1 LDAGFAAAGIAR
13 AGRAER
19 AGFFEQWIES
29 GRHGSM
35 AWMADHVDVRVDTTE
50 LLPDAR
56 SVLCVAD
63 RYPGGPD
70 AANAGLGRI
79 ARYARGR
86 DYHKGMKK
94 RLHALCD
101 TFKARWPE
109 HEFRACVDTAPVLER
124 EVAEAA
130 GIGAVGKNTMLIQQ
144 GVGSWILLG
153 EIVTTLEIEPNAT
166 VPTDPCG
173 TCTRCI
179 DACPT
184 DALSPFAM
192 DATRCISYL
201 TIEHRDVID
210 RTLHAGMGAWIFGCD
225 ICQEVCPHN
234 QQTTRTV
241 EAPVEPSS
249 GSRAGALALLDVLD
263 WSAEDRIAA
272 VGGTSATRAKLDM
285 WRRNAAIALRNG
297 GPDAATAAR
306 LDAIAADTSEV
317 EMVRDA
323 ATR

>member
-1 LDAGFAAAGIAR
+1 
-13 AGRAER
+13 
-19 AGFFEQWIES
+19 
-29 GRHGSM
+29 
-35 AWMADHVDVRVDTTE
+35 
-50 LLPDAR
+50 
-56 SVLCVAD
+56 
-63 RYPGGPD
+63 
-70 AANAGLGRI
+70 
-79 ARYARGR
+79 
-86 DYHKGMKK
+86 
-94 RLHALCD
+94 
-101 TFKARWPE
+101 
-109 HEFRACVDTAPVLER
+109 
-124 EVAEAA
+124 VAEAA

-153 EIVTTLEIEPNAT
+153 EIVTTLEIQSNAAI
-166 VPTDPCG
+166 PADPCG

-210 RTLHAGMGAWIFGCD
+210 RTLHAGMGEWIFGCD

-234 QQTTRTV
+234 QPTVRTE
-241 EAPVEPSS
+241 EAAVEPSS
-249 GSRAGALALLDVLD
+249 GSRAGALALLEVLN

-285 WRRNAAIALRNG
+285 WRRNAAIALRNAG
-297 GPDAATAAR
+297 VDVDTAAR
-306 LDAIAADTSEV
+306 LDAIAADADEV

-323 ATR
+323 AAT